1 MPGDSSEGPEHVE
14 FIDDFI
20 KSWLCLTVMCM
31 PVLIYRS
38 LTGWITMKLSN
49 YWTYDTL
56 LVSL

>member
-1 MPGDSSEGPEHVE
+1 MPGDGSEGPDHVA

-20 KSWLCLTVMCM
+20 KSWLCLTVMYI
-31 PVLIYRS
+31 PALICHS

-49 YWTYDTL
+49 YWTHDTL